1 MGTKK
6 ALADMEPDE
15 LAAHLKERALN
26 ETDKQLQLIEKRL
39 ANLQPLIELRDRL
52 QASRRAMLND
62 RSPTSG
68 GGRGTSQAEVVNA
81 IRAFNG
87 QPLTVY
93 EISQAV
99 GASEA
104 VIRGHLNRGKDER
117 FTKDSDGK
125 WTLREPEND
134 EEEDDDEN

>member
-6 ALADMEPDE
+6 SLAEMEPDE
-15 LAAHLKERALN
+15 LATHLKERALN

-62 RSPTSG
+62 RSVASG

-81 IRAFNG
+81 MSSG
-87 QPLTVY
+87 PMSVY
-93 EISQAV
+93 EIAQAV

-117 FTKDSDGK
+117 FLKTAEGT
-125 WTLREPEND
+125 WMLREPEND
-134 EEEDDDEN
+134 PEGDDED

>member
-1 MGTKK
+1 MGTKVN
-6 ALADMEPDE
+6 LAEMEPNE

-39 ANLQPLIELRDRL
+39 TNLQPLIELRDRL

-81 IRAFNG
+81 MRDKA
-87 QPLTVY
+87 PLSVY
-93 EISQAV
+93 EISQLV

-117 FTKDSDGK
+117 FKKDSSGN
-125 WTLREPEND
+125 WSLREPEND
-134 EEEDDDEN
+134 DEEDDDED

>member
-1 MGTKK
+1 MGTK
-6 ALADMEPDE
+6 LADMEPDE
-15 LAAHLKERALN
+15 LATHLKERALN
-26 ETDKQLQLIEKRL
+26 ETDKQLKLIESRL

-62 RSPTSG
+62 RSVASG

-81 IRAFNG
+81 MRAPNNG
-87 QPLTVY
+87 EGMSVFD
-93 EISQAV
+93 IAQAV

-117 FTKDSDGK
+117 FRKLADGK
-125 WTLREPEND
+125 WELHEPEN
-134 EEEDDDEN
+134 EPEDDDED

>member
-1 MGTKK
+1 MGTK
-6 ALADMEPDE
+6 LADMDPTE
-15 LAAHLKERALN
+15 LADHLKTRALN
-26 ETDKQLQLIEKRL
+26 ETDKQLKLIESRL
-39 ANLQPLIELRDRL
+39 SDLQPLIELRDRL

-62 RSPTSG
+62 RSVASG

-81 IRAFNG
+81 MRDIDVTG
-87 QPLTVY
+87 
-93 EISQAV
+93 ISVFDLAQRV

-117 FTKDSDGK
+117 FTKHSDGK

-134 EEEDDDEN
+134 EEEDDDED